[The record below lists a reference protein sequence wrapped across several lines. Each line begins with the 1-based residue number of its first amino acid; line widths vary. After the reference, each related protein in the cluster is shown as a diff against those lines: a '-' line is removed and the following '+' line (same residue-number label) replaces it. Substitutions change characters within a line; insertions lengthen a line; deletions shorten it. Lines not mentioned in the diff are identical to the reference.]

1 MIWGKLP
8 ALFVS
13 CDQAHKISKCPALT
27 LSKIHYNLAFNIH
40 LNKQKYFFQVS
51 NMSRTSARSNA
62 VPYLH
67 CPALTLSRTDV
78 VPHWHLQI
86 SFNFKDKIYLGV
98 NICVTHSRKIILTE
112 LPAFFYLLNR
122 HTSFQNVPHWQNFQ
136 NVKSCSIWLFF
147 LLGKLMRLV
156 LIGLLTPTP
165 NFLLNMDDFV
175 AWTPITNSSRQKY
188 KNVSAGHLSFLD
200 ITWINVIF

>member
-51 NMSRTSARSNA
+51 YMSRTSARSNA

-156 LIGLLTPTP
+156 LIGHTGYCYTKEDSHGFASLSDCSEHKAEAIHSA
-165 NFLLNMDDFV
+165 LNCETCGK
-175 AWTPITNSSRQKY
+175 W
-188 KNVSAGHLSFLD
+188 
-200 ITWINVIF
+200 

>member
-51 NMSRTSARSNA
+51 YMSRTSARSNA

-147 LLGKLMRLV
+147 LLGKLMHLV
-156 LIGLLTPTP
+156 LIGLFWTI
-165 NFLLNMDDFV
+165 LNNCYILM
-175 AWTPITNSSRQKY
+175 QKNISNKKGTQIVPKYSWFCCLNPY
-188 KNVSAGHLSFLD
+188 KKN
-200 ITWINVIF
+200 